1 MVLRDHYGAF
11 RGGAAICFPCA
22 GHPQLS
28 EILVAKSAVQ
38 MAISM
43 DVQRLHV
50 ELDSQEVVAMLRG
63 DGRNL
68 STFGPVVEEI
78 KEMLRT
84 RQEIKIT
91 WVRRS
96 ANGAAHGL
104 AKEGVRNNS
113 SLFYDFP
120 PDCIIRVV
128 ADEVPTF
135 V

>member
-1 MVLRDHYGAF
+1 
-11 RGGAAICFPCA
+11 
-22 GHPQLS
+22 
-28 EILVAKSAVQ
+28 
-38 MAISM
+38 
-43 DVQRLHV
+43 
-50 ELDSQEVVAMLRG
+50 
-63 DGRNL
+63 
-68 STFGPVVEEI
+68 
-78 KEMLRT
+78 MLRT

-104 AKEGVRNNS
+104 AREGVRNNS